1 MDTPNLP
8 QPRPAPSPPS
18 ARRWFAFGAAVLL
31 AALSWY
37 SWRWYTTPE
46 PPVIDLGTA
55 GDPRLAQVV
64 EAARQQVVQ
73 HPRSAAA
80 WGHLGQLLLAHA
92 YVVEAK
98 PCLAQAEALDPAD
111 PRWPYLQG
119 WGDLLNHPEDAA
131 PEFERAVARAGG
143 DALQEETARL
153 RLAQTL
159 LDRGESQAA
168 DAQFRALLGS
178 QHADAPAHLGLGSV
192 ALDTGDLDAAVL
204 HLESATSSPL
214 CRKRACAQLAAAYRR
229 RGNPA
234 LADEWDRRAH
244 QLRKDAEWP
253 DPFLREGEQLIVGKQ
268 MRMLRAENLMRDGQ
282 LDDAAGQFRKLIADY
297 PDDTRARVKLAMVLN
312 DGGKLQDAEQVL
324 RELLRIDPDK
334 VQGHFLLSAVQFQQ
348 AEKSQA
354 KEQFRAAAAEA
365 RRTIALA
372 PNHGFA
378 YVYLGLS
385 LRHLGELDKAIAALQ
400 DATRCNPE
408 AVDPHLHLG
417 ETLAQANRKAEAI
430 RELEDAVRVAPPSDP
445 RPLQALKRLR
455 GEKELPKSS

>member
-1 MDTPNLP
+1 MDTANIP
-8 QPRPAPSPPS
+8 QPRPAASPPA
-18 ARRWFAFGAAVLL
+18 ARRWFALGTAMLL
-31 AALSWY
+31 AALGWY
-37 SWRWYTTPE
+37 AWRWYSTPV

-64 EAARQQVVQ
+64 EEARQQVVQ
-73 HPRSAAA
+73 QPRSAAA

-98 PCLAQAEALDPAD
+98 PCLAQAEALDPTD

-143 DALQEETARL
+143 DALREETARL

-159 LDRGESQAA
+159 LDRGELTAA
-168 DAQFRALLGS
+168 DAQFRVLLGS

-192 ALDTGDLDAAVL
+192 ALDTGDLDGAVL

-229 RGNPA
+229 RGNRA

-253 DPFLREGEQLIVGKQ
+253 DPFLREGEQLIVSKR
-268 MRMLRAENLMRDGQ
+268 MRMLRAENLMREGQ
-282 LDDAAGQFRKLIADY
+282 VEEAAERFWSLIADY
-297 PDDTRARVKLAMVLN
+297 PDDTQARTKLALLLSES
-312 DGGKLQDAEQVL
+312 GKPHDAERVL
-324 RELLRIDPDK
+324 RELLRVKDDM
-334 VQGHFLLSAVQFQQ
+334 VQGHFLLSVVLFQQ
-348 AEKSQA
+348 AEKSQS

-385 LRHLGELDKAIAALQ
+385 LRHLGELDKAIKALQ
-400 DATRCNPE
+400 DAARCNPE

-417 ETLAQANRKAEAI
+417 ETLAQANRRDEAI
-430 RELEDAVRVAPPSDP
+430 REIEDAVRVAPSSDRRP
-445 RPLQALKRLR
+445 RQALKRLR
-455 GEKELPKSS
+455 GAAGK